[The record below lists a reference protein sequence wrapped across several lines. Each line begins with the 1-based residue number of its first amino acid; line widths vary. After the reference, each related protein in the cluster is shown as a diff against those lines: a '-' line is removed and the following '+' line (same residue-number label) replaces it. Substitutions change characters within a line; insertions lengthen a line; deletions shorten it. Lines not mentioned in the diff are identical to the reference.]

1 MSRSLHRLILAPT
14 ILALGLSACVGTRQW
29 TPTGGNRETGLV
41 RVSYQYPEFHQP
53 DVSDV
58 QAMVLAEN
66 RCEAWGYKRAEPVA
80 GLVHCDMRAAN
91 LLKGPDGSVWVIDFD
106 DAGFSWYLWDL
117 CSATTFV
124 EHLPHVGEVIAAW
137 LRGYRQVRPLTE
149 RDLAAIP
156 DLVFLRR
163 MHILAWLGSHPESDL
178 AHDMGDSFTTATV
191 ELAHRYTAGDYLA
204 DLPALLS
211 NSALT

>member
-80 GLVHCDMRAAN
+80 GLVRECSNMEAGNCDLWTVTREFQCRSEE
-91 LLKGPDGSVWVIDFD
+91 G
-106 DAGFSWYLWDL
+106 DASY
-117 CSATTFV
+117 
-124 EHLPHVGEVIAAW
+124 
-137 LRGYRQVRPLTE
+137 
-149 RDLAAIP
+149 AI
-156 DLVFLRR
+156 R
-163 MHILAWLGSHPESDL
+163 
-178 AHDMGDSFTTATV
+178 
-191 ELAHRYTAGDYLA
+191 
-204 DLPALLS
+204 LS
-211 NSALT
+211 R